1 MEGDRS
7 PRGVEQV
14 ERSVFYVFVGYLG
27 RSGDSR
33 AMEFFERLRSLISRG
48 SFNILEAFNDRINKK
63 AQVAI
68 IYLIYSIYR

>member
-33 AMEFFERLRSLISRG
+33 AMEFFESLSFISRG
-48 SFNILEAFNDRINKK
+48 SFNISEAFNDRINKK

>member
-1 MEGDRS
+1 MQRVL
-7 PRGVEQV
+7 RICGVFGTISET
-14 ERSVFYVFVGYLG
+14 
-27 RSGDSR
+27 GDSR